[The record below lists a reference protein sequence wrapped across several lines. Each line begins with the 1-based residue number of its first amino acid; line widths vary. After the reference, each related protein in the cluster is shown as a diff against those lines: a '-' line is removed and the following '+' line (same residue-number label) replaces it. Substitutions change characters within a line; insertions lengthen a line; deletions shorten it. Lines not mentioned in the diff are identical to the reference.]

1 MYFITVMLQYTS
13 SLRSASSALF
23 LTLVC
28 HLFKDICN
36 YTFVIMKL
44 QFTLLI
50 KYLNVLSSNT
60 LQFNLQS
67 RALLLRFT
75 MFS

>member
-1 MYFITVMLQYTS
+1 MYFITAMLQYTS
-13 SLRSASSALF
+13 SLRSTSSALF

-28 HLFKDICN
+28 HLFKDIFN

-50 KYLNVLSSNT
+50 KYLNVSSNT

-75 MFS
+75 MLG